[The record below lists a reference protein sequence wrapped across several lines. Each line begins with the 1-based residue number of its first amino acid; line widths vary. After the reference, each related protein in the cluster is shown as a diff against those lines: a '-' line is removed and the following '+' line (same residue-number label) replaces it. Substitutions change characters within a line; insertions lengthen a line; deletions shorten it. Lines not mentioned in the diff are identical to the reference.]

1 MFEKSVSAFAL
12 IVIVLHSCAHLPSEV
27 APTTNPGHMPSAS
40 GTSPKATATFQ
51 GGNVQAVSTLPSLP
65 TNSRPPFATD
75 QARQM
80 VMSLFEKNPCGL
92 PCWWG
97 ITPGETT
104 WGQAW
109 QLLMRLAVPP
119 TSATLPQESQDLPGY
134 GYRRVY
140 LDVPVAPDQD
150 YYFNLNNL
158 WFVINIQTSVI
169 TYIRVNTGNVEAYT
183 IPKILAEY
191 GQPQEIFVLG
201 TPGPVSYFNGISLYL
216 FYPQYGFLSTHF
228 TTVSEDDWNKPTLT
242 ACFQKYSEL
251 ALWPKRTQLGLQD
264 LSRLGISDV
273 SSYTVNQFKRLDRVS
288 ALNVRS
294 FYLKYVDK
302 QQPCIDFQT
311 SSLINAP

>member
-27 APTTNPGHMPSAS
+27 APTTNPGDMPSAS

-51 GGNVQAVSTLPSLP
+51 GGNVQAASTLPSLP

-119 TSATLPQESQDLPGY
+119 TSATLPQEIAGLAWLRLPSRLPGC
-134 GYRRVY
+134 
-140 LDVPVAPDQD
+140 P
-150 YYFNLNNL
+150 
-158 WFVINIQTSVI
+158 
-169 TYIRVNTGNVEAYT
+169 
-183 IPKILAEY
+183 
-191 GQPQEIFVLG
+191 
-201 TPGPVSYFNGISLYL
+201 
-216 FYPQYGFLSTHF
+216 
-228 TTVSEDDWNKPTLT
+228 
-242 ACFQKYSEL
+242 C
-251 ALWPKRTQLGLQD
+251 RTR
-264 LSRLGISDV
+264 SRLLF
-273 SSYTVNQFKRLDRVS
+273 QFEQLVVCD
-288 ALNVRS
+288 
-294 FYLKYVDK
+294 
-302 QQPCIDFQT
+302 
-311 SSLINAP
+311 